1 MGTPVKKSI
10 NQLILNIMET
20 TDWNKVKK
28 YRKVMA
34 IGTAMP
40 AKPEV
45 YLFFYSVWT
54 LVEGEQF
61 QTLTEEQ
68 AEAKLKDFPDME
80 VFYCKLINSPSNMPG
95 ILKKRKN
102 VTTKEVGG
110 HEQLSEFIFLTT
122 GVKVPEA
129 DLMKKQNS
137 YKR

>member
-54 LVEGEQF
+54 FVEGEQF
-61 QTLTEEQ
+61 QTLTEDQ
-68 AEAKLKDFPDME
+68 AEAKLKEFPDME
-80 VFYCKLINSPSNMPG
+80 VHYCKLVKAPTNMPA
-95 ILKKRKN
+95 ILKGRKN
-102 VTTKEVGG
+102 VTTKEVEG
-110 HEQLSEFIFLTT
+110 HQELSDYIFSITLVRVQET
-122 GVKVPEA
+122 
-129 DLMKKQNS
+129 DLMKKQNL